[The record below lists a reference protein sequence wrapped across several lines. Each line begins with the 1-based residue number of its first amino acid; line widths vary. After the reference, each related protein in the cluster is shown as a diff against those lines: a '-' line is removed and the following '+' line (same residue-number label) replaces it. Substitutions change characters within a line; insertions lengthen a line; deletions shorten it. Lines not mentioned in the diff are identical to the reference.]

1 MKELVILGAGIHAA
15 VIVDICFD
23 ADIAV
28 RGLLD
33 DKRSDDSQVLGVPI
47 IGSFDAIND
56 AEFVNSFDFIVG
68 IGGSQD
74 GRRKWSSEV
83 LEQGGKLRTVA
94 HPSSVVS
101 RFSKIGDGCLLLQ
114 HSTVMHDTCIGEF
127 AVISCNSSVG
137 EGSIIEDNVYVAG
150 GCQINARVII
160 EEDTYIGSGV
170 VISAGC
176 KIGRRSV
183 IGLNATVTKD
193 VPSECVCAGPAAK
206 LVARGTDRIMAHID
220 QSRSGA
226 RILKG
231 MKNNGA

>member
-15 VIVDICFD
+15 VILDICFD

-33 DKRSDDSQVLGVPI
+33 DNRSDDSQVLGVPI

-101 RFSKIGDGCLLLQ
+101 RFSKIRFFSIFFNFSFIMKWTIFNVMKKSTMFFLDHKCFRIGDPQ
-114 HSTVMHDTCIGEF
+114 
-127 AVISCNSSVG
+127 
-137 EGSIIEDNVYVAG
+137 
-150 GCQINARVII
+150 
-160 EEDTYIGSGV
+160 
-170 VISAGC
+170 
-176 KIGRRSV
+176 
-183 IGLNATVTKD
+183 
-193 VPSECVCAGPAAK
+193 
-206 LVARGTDRIMAHID
+206 
-220 QSRSGA
+220 
-226 RILKG
+226 
-231 MKNNGA
+231 